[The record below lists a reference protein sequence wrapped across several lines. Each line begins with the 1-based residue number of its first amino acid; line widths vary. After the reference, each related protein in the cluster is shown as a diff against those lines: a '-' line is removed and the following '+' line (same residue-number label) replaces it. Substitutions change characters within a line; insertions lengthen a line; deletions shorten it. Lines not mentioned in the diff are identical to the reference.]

1 MSIRLNKVIKEFN
14 VGLQTVV
21 DFLGKKGFTINASP
35 SEKISD
41 EQYELLRKEFG
52 ADKVLRNEAEKMYI
66 CMLNPMQTRTP
77 AIGLLSGIGS
87 TPFFAPIALKTLI
100 SKEPLEE
107 NEKLLNTVKLDKDDY
122 HLLR

>member
-52 ADKVLRNEAEKMYI
+52 ADKVLRNEAEKMLQSRQKKKYRKKQHPPKS
-66 CMLNPMQTRTP
+66 LRP
-77 AIGLLSGIGS
+77 ACPRI
-87 TPFFAPIALKTLI
+87 
-100 SKEPLEE
+100 
-107 NEKLLNTVKLDKDDY
+107 
-122 HLLR
+122 